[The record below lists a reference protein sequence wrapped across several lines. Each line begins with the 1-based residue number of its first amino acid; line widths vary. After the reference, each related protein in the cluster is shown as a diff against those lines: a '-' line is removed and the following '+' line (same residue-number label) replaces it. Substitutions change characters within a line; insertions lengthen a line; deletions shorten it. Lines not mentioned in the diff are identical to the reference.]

1 MHLRIFIQWLMALVS
16 LAGLAMA
23 APAAA
28 QTYPAKAVK
37 LIVPFPPG
45 GPTDVMGRIF
55 ADKLSAMWNQPV
67 VVENRGG
74 AGGNIGSELTAKAPP
89 DGYTLLLAASS
100 HVTNGALYNNLPY
113 DPIKDF
119 TPISEVAYYSLVL
132 VAHPTV
138 PANTLKEL
146 VALAKTTPGKLTFGS
161 AGSGTPTHLT
171 AELFGTA
178 AGIQVI
184 HVPYKGAG
192 PATNDLIGG
201 QLQLMFNNPVSALPH
216 VKSGR
221 LKALATTGTKRAAL
235 VPDVPTIAESG
246 YPGFEAGTWFLIL
259 GPAGIAKPIQSKL
272 AHDVIA
278 VLKMDDV
285 RERFAKMGVE
295 PIGTTPD
302 QLTVRMRDELEKW
315 GKVIRAAKIK
325 VD

>member
-1 MHLRIFIQWLMALVS
+1 MHLRIFMQWLMALVS

-74 AGGNIGSELTAKAPP
+74 AGGNIGSELTAKSPP

-146 VALAKTTPGKLTFGS
+146 VALAKSTPGKLTFGS

>member
-1 MHLRIFIQWLMALVS
+1 MHLRIFMQWLMALVS

>member
-1 MHLRIFIQWLMALVS
+1 MHLRIFMQWLMALIS

>member
-1 MHLRIFIQWLMALVS
+1 MHLRIFMQWLMALIS

-272 AHDVIA
+272 ANDVIA